1 MFVYTPVQIQVSTT
15 VMDLVVVFALFV
27 LLCRNT
33 AVQTKRKQR
42 PSPSQSI
49 TVHHDLCCYRFS
61 VNKDLY
67 RCPRGAN
74 TGVRWRRRRTQHT
87 DNGGW
92 VQHSGT
98 AACQERQ
105 ACWTINSRLCSAA
118 MLLLAPWRW
127 LQKQNSELSVPTGL
141 CVRWRCP
148 CSGSFLSKFAVK
160 WILKIPFTLHMLL
173 HYLVKH

>member
-1 MFVYTPVQIQVSTT
+1 LVNKDVCLYSSSNSSVNYCDGLSRCFRFV
-15 VMDLVVVFALFV
+15 
-27 LLCRNT
+27 CT
-33 AVQTKRKQR
+33 AVF
-42 PSPSQSI
+42 
-49 TVHHDLCCYRFS
+49 LCCYRFS

-105 ACWTINSRLCSAA
+105 ACWTINGRLCSAA